1 MDGVERKL
9 GHRPLLSAQTWPSS
23 GSGRVSAL
31 EPGSGFVLSSIL
43 YVKTPFDTSGR
54 ELCVFKIKQIML
66 PMEPVLSFVLNKG
79 KLTYFLYINT
89 LYDTLPL
96 PFTLELRN
104 PRVDPFF

>member
-1 MDGVERKL
+1 M
-9 GHRPLLSAQTWPSS
+9 
-23 GSGRVSAL
+23 
-31 EPGSGFVLSSIL
+31 
-43 YVKTPFDTSGR
+43 
-54 ELCVFKIKQIML
+54 FKIKQIML